1 MPYSKEELKELPFYQ
16 NMVDGDEQ
24 AYLQNREVIQ
34 RKIAISGSAY
44 DGNLITRDDNGTI
57 LLFEDPYT
65 NKLYEDETTELYVS
79 RVVDRLKDDDSIN
92 QTIDRTIR
100 EL

>member
-16 NMVDGDEQ
+16 NLVDGDEQ

>member
-24 AYLQNREVIQ
+24 AYLQNRELIQ
-34 RKIAISGSAY
+34 RRIAISGSSY
-44 DGNLITRDDNGTI
+44 DGNLITRDEDDTI
-57 LLFEDPYT
+57 LLFENPYT
-65 NKLYEDETTELYVS
+65 GKLYEDETTELYVT
-79 RVVDRLKDDDSIN
+79 RVVDKLKDDDSIN

>member
-16 NMVDGDEQ
+16 NLVDGDEQ
-24 AYLQNREVIQ
+24 AYLQNRELIQ

-44 DGNLITRDDNGTI
+44 DGNLITRDESGAI

-65 NKLYEDETTELYVS
+65 GRLYEDETTELFVT
-79 RVVDRLKDDDSIN
+79 RVVDQLKDDDSIN

>member
-16 NMVDGDEQ
+16 NLVDGDEQ

-44 DGNLITRDDNGTI
+44 DGNLITRDESGTI
-57 LLFEDPYT
+57 LLFENPYT
-65 NKLYEDETTELYVS
+65 GKLYEDETTELFVT
-79 RVVDRLKDDDSIN
+79 RVVDKLKDDDSIN

>member
-24 AYLQNREVIQ
+24 AYLQNRELIQ
-34 RKIAISGSAY
+34 RRIAISGSAY
-44 DGNLITRDDNGTI
+44 DGNLISRDDDGTI

-65 NKLYEDETTELYVS
+65 GKLYEDETTELYVPRS
-79 RVVDRLKDDDSIN
+79 VDQLKDDDSIN
-92 QTIDRTIR
+92 QIIDRTFR

>member
-1 MPYSKEELKELPFYQ
+1 MPYSKEELKELPFYK

-24 AYLQNREVIQ
+24 AYLQNRADIQ
-34 RKIAISGSAY
+34 YKISISGSAY
-44 DGNLITRDDNGTI
+44 DGNLITRDEDGTI

-65 NKLYEDETTELYVS
+65 GKLYEDETTELYVPRS
-79 RVVDRLKDDDSIN
+79 VDQLKDDDSIN
-92 QTIDRTIR
+92 DTIDRTFR

>member
-1 MPYSKEELKELPFYQ
+1 MPYTKEELKELPFYK

-24 AYLQNREVIQ
+24 AYLQNRADIQ
-34 RKIAISGSAY
+34 YEISISGSAY
-44 DGNLITRDDNGTI
+44 DGNLITRDEDGTI

-65 NKLYEDETTELYVS
+65 GKLYEDETTELFVS
-79 RVVDRLKDDDSIN
+79 RVVDKLKDDDSIN
-92 QTIDRTIR
+92 QIIDRTFR

>member
-16 NMVDGDEQ
+16 NLVDGDEQ
-24 AYLQNREVIQ
+24 AYLQNRELIQ
-34 RKIAISGSAY
+34 RRIAISGSAY
-44 DGNLITRDDNGTI
+44 DGNLITRDEDDTI
-57 LLFEDPYT
+57 LLFENPYT
-65 NKLYEDETTELYVS
+65 GKLYEDETTELYVT
-79 RVVDRLKDDDSIN
+79 RVVDKLKDDDSIN

>member
-1 MPYSKEELKELPFYQ
+1 MPYTKEELKELPFYK

-44 DGNLITRDDNGTI
+44 DGNLITRDEDDTI
-57 LLFEDPYT
+57 LLFENPYT
-65 NKLYEDETTELYVS
+65 GKLYEDETTELYVS

>member
-16 NMVDGDEQ
+16 NLVDGDEQ
-24 AYLQNREVIQ
+24 AYLERREMAQ
-34 RKIAISGSAY
+34 LEMSISGSAY
-44 DGNLITRDDNGTI
+44 DGNLLTRDDDGTI

-65 NKLYEDETTELYVS
+65 NKLYEDETTELYV
-79 RVVDRLKDDDSIN
+79 RRDVERLKDDDSIN
-92 QTIDRTIR
+92 QVIDRQIR

>member
-16 NMVDGDEQ
+16 NLVDGDEQ

-44 DGNLITRDDNGTI
+44 DGNLISRDDDGTI

-79 RVVDRLKDDDSIN
+79 RVVDQLKDDDSIN
-92 QTIDRTIR
+92 DVIDRTIR

>member
-16 NMVDGDEQ
+16 NLVDGDEQ
-24 AYLQNREVIQ
+24 AYLQNREVVQ
-34 RKIAISGSAY
+34 RRIAISGSAY
-44 DGNLITRDDNGTI
+44 DGNLISRNEDGTI

-65 NKLYEDETTELYVS
+65 GKLYEDETTELFVKRS
-79 RVVDRLKDDDSIN
+79 VNTLKNDDSIN
-92 QTIDRTIR
+92 DVIDRSFR

>member
-16 NMVDGDEQ
+16 NLVDGDEQ

-44 DGNLITRDDNGTI
+44 DGNLISRDDDGTI

-79 RVVDRLKDDDSIN
+79 RVVDQLKDDDSIN
-92 QTIDRTIR
+92 DVIDRTIG

>member
-1 MPYSKEELKELPFYQ
+1 MPYSKEELKDLPFYQ
-16 NMVDGDEQ
+16 NLVDGDEQ

-44 DGNLITRDDNGTI
+44 DGNLISRDDDGTI

-79 RVVDRLKDDDSIN
+79 RVVDQLKDDDSIN
-92 QTIDRTIR
+92 DVIDRTIG

>member
-16 NMVDGDEQ
+16 NLVDGDEQ

-44 DGNLITRDDNGTI
+44 DGNLISRDDDGKKWI
-57 LLFEDPYT
+57 
-65 NKLYEDETTELYVS
+65 
-79 RVVDRLKDDDSIN
+79 
-92 QTIDRTIR
+92 RTF
-100 EL
+100 

>member
-1 MPYSKEELKELPFYQ
+1 MTYSKEELKELPFYH
-16 NMVDGDEQ
+16 NLVDGDEQ
-24 AYLQNREVIQ
+24 DYLQIREVT
-34 RKIAISGSAY
+34 KMKMAISGSAY
-44 DGNLITRDDNGTI
+44 DGSLITRDEDGTI

-79 RVVDRLKDDDSIN
+79 RVVDQLKDDDSIN
-92 QTIDRTIR
+92 DVIDRTIR

>member
-16 NMVDGDEQ
+16 NLVDGDEQ
-24 AYLQNREVIQ
+24 AYLQNREVA
-34 RKIAISGSAY
+34 KMKMAISGSDY
-44 DGNLITRDDNGTI
+44 DGSLITRDEDGTI

-79 RVVDRLKDDDSIN
+79 RVVDQLKDDDSIN
-92 QTIDRTIR
+92 DVIDRTIR

>member
-16 NMVDGDEQ
+16 NLVDGDEQ
-24 AYLQNREVIQ
+24 AYLQSREVIQ
-34 RKIAISGSAY
+34 RNIAISGSAY
-44 DGNLITRDDNGTI
+44 DGNLISRDDDGTI

-79 RVVDRLKDDDSIN
+79 RVVDQLKDDDSIN
-92 QTIDRTIR
+92 DVIDRTIR